1 MLKLLSILLFSVAY
15 NANATSH
22 KYLGCNWY
30 IPTSYSQIAD
40 NDYRKTS
47 STDGSNTP
55 FSSVLF
61 SEAATNDLQTSIEM
75 DQLSDTD
82 VVVVAHPDDSN
93 YSYKTFFIQRK
104 TRLGDSITK
113 HIFMIKND
121 QSAVSMFSVP
131 QADGFHMTSACVPPA
146 VVEQHYEVLAKLE
159 QGIES
164 FLKSD
169 HGLKVLVPKSD

>member
-1 MLKLLSILLFSVAY
+1 MACISEA
-15 NANATSH
+15 ASH
-22 KYLGCNWY
+22 NYLGCNWF

-61 SEAATNDLQTSIEM
+61 SDAETDELQTYIEM

-82 VVVVAHPDDSN
+82 VVVVAHPEDAN

-104 TRLGDSITK
+104 TRLGDSISN
-113 HIFMIKND
+113 HIFTITKD

-131 QADGFHMTSACVPPA
+131 QADGLHMTSACVPPT
-146 VVEQHYEVLAKLE
+146 VMEQHYEVLEKLE
-159 QGIES
+159 QGIEL
-164 FLKSD
+164 FLNSD
-169 HGLKVLVPKSD
+169 HGLKVLVTKSD